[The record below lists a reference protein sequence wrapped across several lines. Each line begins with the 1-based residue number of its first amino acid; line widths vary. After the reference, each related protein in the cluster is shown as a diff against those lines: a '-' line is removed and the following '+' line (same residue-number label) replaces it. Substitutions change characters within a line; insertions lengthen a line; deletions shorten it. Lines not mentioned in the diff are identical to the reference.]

1 MNETEN
7 NFIKR
12 NFYNFSKDFAYYL
25 LLKEL
30 QKIGYNDDSFINN
43 YYAILY
49 ECNSTKIIE
58 KFDNY
63 AADNIFGTI
72 YNVIYFDKKFFHYR
86 CLNSILNND
95 SRLVDCKTKQKT
107 NLYLCK
113 ECASNKKP
121 CLVLK
126 INDNDLNN
134 CVSAFKINLKS
145 LDKL

>member
-25 LLKEL
+25 LLREL
-30 QKIGYNDDSFINN
+30 KKIGYNDDSFINN

-49 ECNSTKIIE
+49 ECDSTKIIK

-63 AADNIFGTI
+63 VTDNIFGGI
-72 YNVIYFDKKFFHYR
+72 YNVIYFNKKFFSNQCHDY
-86 CLNSILNND
+86 NLNND
-95 SRLVDCKTKQKT
+95 SCLVDYKTKQKT

-113 ECASNKKP
+113 KCVSNKKP